1 MSTNLYSAIDALV
14 PAGPEAGRWDDVLAR
29 AGVRRRS
36 FPRARWMALAVL
48 TAVIALVATPAFG
61 IQGLVLD
68 LLRRDVSFANSR
80 SAPNEV
86 KKQFADLALGA
97 PVRWAPQVEAAQARL
112 VATFSIAG
120 HPRKLWVAPTR
131 RGGYCYTFE
140 RSFGGCR
147 RTRADR
153 AVGVNRFGVTW
164 QGAPPRSRGTVE
176 FATRVGGDVTVP
188 AAARITAR
196 YADGTTANIP
206 FVWVSKPIAAGFFTY
221 DVPTAHWSKGR
232 RLRSLTLFAR
242 DGRRLGSQSFPVG
255 RRPKIVPL
263 PRGRVRGPRERHLPT
278 QPPVGPAPPLQ
289 TGSADGFAVVV
300 GRNGAVQFTQTGT
313 TPILRTLVGK
323 SAGFGCFRLTREF
336 GIFTV
341 RGLGDG
347 GRFAPRVGFLLN
359 GVGGPLD
366 GCEVQASIGR
376 TWPDSLGN
384 HAAVEIPFT
393 AAGRRFFADRAAARD
408 VALFVRSRRMHR
420 LRAEPPARALAD
432 IRRAYGKQLA
442 GSRIRIEAV
451 VGGLRC
457 SERSPTGREFFVL
470 VNGGK
475 IARQN
480 LKPYAFV
487 F

>member
-1 MSTNLYSAIDALV
+1 MSTDLLSAIDALV

-29 AGVRRRS
+29 AGVRRSPSRR
-36 FPRARWMALAVL
+36 PRWLALALLAVL
-48 TAVIALVATPAFG
+48 IALLATPAFG

-68 LLRRDVSFANSR
+68 LLRKDVSFANSK

-86 KKQFADLALGA
+86 KKQFADLAIGA
-97 PVRWAPQVEAAQARL
+97 PARWAPQVEAAQARV

-140 RSFGGCR
+140 RAFGGCR
-147 RTRADR
+147 QTTADR
-153 AVGVNRFGVTW
+153 AVGVNKIGVTW
-164 QGAPPRSRGTVE
+164 QGPPPRSTGE
-176 FATRVGGDVTVP
+176 FVTRVGGDVTAP

-196 YADGTTANIP
+196 YADGTTTDIP

-221 DVPTAHWSKGR
+221 DVPTAHWSKAR
-232 RLRSLTLFAR
+232 RLLSLSLFAR
-242 DGRRLGSQSFPVG
+242 DGRRIGRQSFLL
-255 RRPKIVPL
+255 RPRPRVVRL
-263 PRGRVRGPRERHLPT
+263 PPGRVTGPRERRLPT
-278 QPPVGPAPPLQ
+278 QPPVAPTPPLQ
-289 TGSADGFAVVV
+289 TGSADGFSVVA
-300 GRNGAVQFTQTGT
+300 GRNGSVQFTQTGT
-313 TPILRTLVGK
+313 TPILRRLAAGL
-323 SAGFGCFRLTREF
+323 SAGFGCFRLTKEF

-341 RGLGDG
+341 RGLSDG
-347 GRFAPRVGFLLN
+347 GRFASRVGFRLN
-359 GVGGPLD
+359 GVGTPLD

-408 VALFVRSRRMHR
+408 VALFVRSRRLHR

-432 IRRAYGKQLA
+432 IRHVYGRRLA
-442 GSRIRIEAV
+442 RSPIRISATA
-451 VGGLRC
+451 GGLRF

-470 VNGGK
+470 VRGGK

-480 LKPYAFV
+480 LKPYGFV